1 MECHGCAT
9 AGSLE
14 VTQQSTSC
22 HLSHLHSIMRHEIQR
37 GSPFN
42 RTSNFFCLP
51 LFCTTIWKAD
61 LAEGFLKMGSSSQSV
76 RYRMVSNKDDL
87 VDAEINQVEPDD
99 QDTGLRPKSRLSELF
114 DRQR

>member
-22 HLSHLHSIMRHEIQR
+22 HISHLHSIMRHEIQR